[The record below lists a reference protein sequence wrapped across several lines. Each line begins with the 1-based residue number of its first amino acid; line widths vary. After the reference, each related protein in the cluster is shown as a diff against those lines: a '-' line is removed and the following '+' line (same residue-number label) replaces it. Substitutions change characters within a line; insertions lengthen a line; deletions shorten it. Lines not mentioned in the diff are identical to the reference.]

1 MLVLYTTECIISS
14 IYVFHENSRE
24 EVWNNFIQKARPS
37 LNILLDVDSDFKYN
51 DDNPISVLMNS
62 YDLEVYTEE
71 INNGADDSYIS
82 RVVEMRLDVIDDPN
96 AVFVLDI
103 KPELA
108 KQISTKYGVIC
119 HSIHDNPFESP
130 LFQEAFEVDAVKK
143 KKRENWA
150 HILSK
155 DNVFPSN
162 SLIVIDRYLFS
173 NDVDATS
180 QDGIDNL
187 YDILNN
193 VLPKKLDV
201 EYHILIV
208 FDDKTLAKGEP
219 FEFICN
225 KINKLKKRLR
235 EGREYPIT
243 IESISIPK
251 GYAHYDSTHNRR
263 IISNYFILR
272 VDHSLK
278 AFKNGVG
285 LYSQSIFL
293 DWAASKGVIHSKK
306 SHAPIKGMD
315 DTIEELKM
323 AIRQLMKSVG
333 QEKYTLNG
341 KGRDQGVL
349 LSING
354 IRNRLLSLQ

>member
-1 MLVLYTTECIISS
+1 MLALYTTECIISS
-14 IYVFHENSRE
+14 IFESFENSRE
-24 EVWNNFIQKARPS
+24 GVWYNFIKKTKPS
-37 LNILLDVDSDFKYN
+37 LNILLNVDSDYEYN
-51 DDNPISVLMNS
+51 DYNPIFILSND
-62 YDLEVYTEE
+62 YDLEVAIEE
-71 INNGADDSYIS
+71 IHKDDSYIS
-82 RVVEMRLDVIDDPN
+82 RVIEMRLDVIDNPN

-103 KPELA
+103 TPELA

-143 KKRENWA
+143 KKSENWA
-150 HILSK
+150 DILSK
-155 DNVFPSN
+155 DNISPSN
-162 SLIVIDRYLFS
+162 SLIIIDRYLFS
-173 NDVDATS
+173 NDTDASS

-193 VLPKKLDV
+193 ILPKMLGV
-201 EYHILIV
+201 EYQILIV
-208 FDDKTLAKGEP
+208 FDDKTLAKGET
-219 FEFICN
+219 FEIICN

-235 EGREYPIT
+235 GEREYPIT

-278 AFKNGVG
+278 AFKEGVG

-306 SHAPIKGMD
+306 SNAPIKGMN

-333 QEKYTLNG
+333 QEKYTING

-349 LSING
+349 LSIYG

>member
-1 MLVLYTTECIISS
+1 MLALYTTECIISS
-14 IYVFHENSRE
+14 IFESFENSRE
-24 EVWNNFIQKARPS
+24 DVWYNFIKKTKPS
-37 LNILLDVDSDFKYN
+37 LNILLNIDSDYECN
-51 DDNPISVLMNS
+51 DYNPIFILSNDF
-62 YDLEVYTEE
+62 DLEVAIEE
-71 INNGADDSYIS
+71 INKDDSYIS
-82 RVVEMRLDVIDDPN
+82 RVIEMRLDAIDDPN

-103 KPELA
+103 TPELA

-119 HSIHDNPFESP
+119 QSIHDNPFESP

-143 KKRENWA
+143 KKGESWA
-150 HILSK
+150 DILSK

-162 SLIVIDRYLFS
+162 SLVVIDRYLFS
-173 NDVDATS
+173 NDTDATS

-187 YDILNN
+187 YDILESI
-193 VLPKKLDV
+193 LPKKLDV

-208 FDDKTLAKGEP
+208 FDDKTLTKGET
-219 FEFICN
+219 FEIICN

-235 EGREYPIT
+235 GEREYPIT
-243 IESISIPK
+243 IESVSIPK

-333 QEKYTLNG
+333 HEKYTLNG

>member
-1 MLVLYTTECIISS
+1 MLALYTTECIISS
-14 IYVFHENSRE
+14 IFESFENSRE
-24 EVWNNFIQKARPS
+24 DVWYNFIKKTKPS
-37 LNILLDVDSDFKYN
+37 LNIVLNVDSDYEYN
-51 DDNPISVLMNS
+51 DDNPIAILRNA
-62 YDLEVYTEE
+62 YDLEIYIEGT
-71 INNGADDSYIS
+71 NKDKDTSYIY
-82 RVVEMRLDVIDDPN
+82 RVIEMRLDVIDDPS

-103 KPELA
+103 TPELA
-108 KQISTKYGVIC
+108 KQISAKYGVIC
-119 HSIHDNPFESP
+119 HSINDNPFESP
-130 LFQEAFEVDAVKK
+130 LFQEAFEVDAVRKK
-143 KKRENWA
+143 KSENWTD
-150 HILSK
+150 ILSK

-162 SLIVIDRYLFS
+162 SLVVIDRYLFS
-173 NDVDATS
+173 NDADASS

-193 VLPKKLDV
+193 ILPKRLGV

-208 FDDKTLAKGEP
+208 FDDKTLANGET
-219 FEFICN
+219 FEIICN

-235 EGREYPIT
+235 GVREYPIT
-243 IESISIPK
+243 IESVSIPK

-315 DTIEELKM
+315 DTLEELKM

>member
-1 MLVLYTTECIISS
+1 MLALYTTECIISS
-14 IYVFHENSRE
+14 IFESFENSRE
-24 EVWNNFIQKARPS
+24 DVWYNFIKKTKPS
-37 LNILLDVDSDFKYN
+37 LNILLNIDSDYECN
-51 DDNPISVLMNS
+51 DYNPIFILSNDF
-62 YDLEVYTEE
+62 DLEVAIEE
-71 INNGADDSYIS
+71 INKDDSYIS
-82 RVVEMRLDVIDDPN
+82 RVIEMRLDAIDDPN

-103 KPELA
+103 TPELA

-119 HSIHDNPFESP
+119 QSIHDNPFESP

-143 KKRENWA
+143 KKGESWA
-150 HILSK
+150 DILSK

-162 SLIVIDRYLFS
+162 SLVVIDRYLFS
-173 NDVDATS
+173 NDTDATS

-187 YDILNN
+187 YDILESI
-193 VLPKKLDV
+193 LPKKLDV

-208 FDDKTLAKGEP
+208 FDDKTLTKGET
-219 FEFICN
+219 FEIICN
-225 KINKLKKRLR
+225 KINKLKKRLKR
-235 EGREYPIT
+235 EREYPIT
-243 IESISIPK
+243 IESVSIPK

-333 QEKYTLNG
+333 HEKYTLNG